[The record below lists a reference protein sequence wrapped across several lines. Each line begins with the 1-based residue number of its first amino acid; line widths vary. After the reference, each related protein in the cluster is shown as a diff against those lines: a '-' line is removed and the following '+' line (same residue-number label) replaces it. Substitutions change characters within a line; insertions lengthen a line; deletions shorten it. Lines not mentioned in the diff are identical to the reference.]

1 MDGKK
6 QAVIYIL
13 SDISRTAVV
22 GVLLFWI
29 AGRLDWWAGWAALAA
44 ILINAAAVWYV
55 VIRVHPA
62 LLAKR
67 FWGRAGVKSW
77 DNAIVLAIKM
87 SQGVRYVVSALD
99 FRNGWTVGFPEWL
112 QIAGFLVCLLGA
124 FFFVWAMASNNFF
137 SQIVRIQT
145 DRGHAVATTG
155 PYRFIRHPG
164 YLGIILF
171 ELGSAAMLG
180 SVWALIPLSFCVLFP
195 ILRTALEDRTLLV
208 ELPGYAEYARQVRYR
223 LLPGIW

>member
-1 MDGKK
+1 MDRRK
-6 QAVIYIL
+6 QIAVYIL

-29 AGRLDWWAGWAALAA
+29 AGRLDWWAGWAALLA
-44 ILINAAAVWYV
+44 ILINAAAVWYI
-55 VIRVHPA
+55 VIRVHPSLPA
-62 LLAKR
+62 ER

-87 SQGVRYVVSALD
+87 AQGLRYVVSALD
-99 FRNGWTVGFPEWL
+99 YRNGWTAGFPAGL
-112 QIAGFLVCLLGA
+112 PIAGFLVCLLGA

-137 SQIVRIQT
+137 SQNVRVQI
-145 DRGHAVATTG
+145 DRGHAVATAG

-164 YLGIILF
+164 YLGLILF
-171 ELGSAAMLG
+171 ELGSAALLG
-180 SVWALIPLSFCVLFP
+180 SVWALIPLAFCVLFP
-195 ILRTALEDRTLLV
+195 ILRTALEDRTLQA
-208 ELPGYAEYARQVRYR
+208 ELPGYAEFAQRVRYR